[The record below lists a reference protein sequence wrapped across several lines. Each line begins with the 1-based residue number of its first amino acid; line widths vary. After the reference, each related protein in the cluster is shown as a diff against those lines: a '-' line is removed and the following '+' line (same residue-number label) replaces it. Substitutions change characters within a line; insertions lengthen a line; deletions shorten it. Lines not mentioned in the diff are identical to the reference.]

1 MKMLTKSPECLIMLT
16 YCDKFVFV
24 YLPTVIE
31 MWAGGDYRPEHS
43 GSVPTLN
50 TVTTKR
56 KVFLIKW
63 N

>member
-1 MKMLTKSPECLIMLT
+1 MLT